1 MTYITTYPFTRV
13 NEKWIDCDIDC
24 RNATDRWQDPIING
38 SSNNL
43 STRYQADFYK
53 YIGIDIVTE
62 TVYNYP
68 YPYVSEKTL
77 RPIACKRLFVVVG
90 APGVLKLLHSK
101 GFETFAD
108 VLDESY
114 DLISDPNARFR
125 QLQKTIQ
132 DFILQPTKT
141 IIDLVKLKTPVLEHN
156 FKTLKNLQAIELREL
171 INRI

>member
-1 MTYITTYPFTRV
+1 MTYITTCPLTRI
-13 NEKWIDCDIDC
+13 NEEWIDNDIDC
-24 RNATDRWQDPIING
+24 RPTVDPCQDSIINFAPN
-38 SSNNL
+38 SM

-90 APGVLKLLHSK
+90 APGTLKLLHNK

-108 VLDESY
+108 ILDESY
-114 DLISDPNARFR
+114 DLILDPNARFR

-141 IIDLVKLKTPVLEHN
+141 IINLVKLKAPVLEHN
-156 FKTLKNLQAIELREL
+156 FKTLKNLQAVELNEL
-171 INRI
+171 SKRI